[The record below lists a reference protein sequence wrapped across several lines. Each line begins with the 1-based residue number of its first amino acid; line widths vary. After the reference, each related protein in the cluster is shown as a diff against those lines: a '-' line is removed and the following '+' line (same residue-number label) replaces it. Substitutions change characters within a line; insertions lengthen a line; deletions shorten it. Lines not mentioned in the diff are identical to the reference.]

1 MSLQQV
7 PGGPTQQQAKRF
19 ANPPPGAGVSGK
31 YVTVNPKPKSNEYP
45 VVPFAPDKY
54 DTIASIK
61 QAVGDNDSNAFGN
74 KWMVPFTDAD
84 AQYMLR
90 QQAQVQ
96 NANYERWLWQQ
107 YDVEDPAQAWIFQQ
121 IAPEQFEK
129 RKQLILYQQNL
140 ATRYALL
147 RLYGVK
153 SEEDLMLKYLVDTK
167 QIELPAGPIWSPRKW
182 MLNQAGL
189 TEFSSVD
196 SVYESWSKRYT
207 AGLFSPL
214 KYVNQKQV
222 GHVPDNRADP
232 LSFKDE
238 KFSGQL
244 FAGTDHWKAPYD
256 AYGRNPRGADGWI
269 SVLPERYSA
278 GAAGIGVS
286 VPKGQEGDFDALRRE
301 ANGGNNDAREYE
313 FEI

>member
-140 ATRYALL
+140 ATRYAML

-153 SEEDLMLKYLVDTK
+153 TEEDLMLKYLVDTK
-167 QIELPAGPIWSPRKW
+167 QIELPSGPIWSPRKW
-182 MLNQAGL
+182 MLNQQGL
-189 TEFSSVD
+189 TEFSSAD
-196 SVYESWSKRYT
+196 SIYDSWAKRYT

-222 GHVPDNRADP
+222 GHLPDNRADP
-232 LSFKDE
+232 LSFKGD
-238 KFSGQL
+238 KLSGQL
-244 FAGTDHWKAPYD
+244 FAGSEHWKAPYD
-256 AYGRNPRGADGWI
+256 AYGRNPRGSDGWI
-269 SVLPERYSA
+269 SLLPERYRA
-278 GAAGIGVS
+278 GAAGIGVD
-286 VPKGQEGDFDALRRE
+286 VPKEDADDFDRQRHE
-301 ANGGNNDAREYE
+301 ANGGKAADYE
-313 FEI
+313 FEV

>member
-31 YVTVNPKPKSNEYP
+31 YTTVNQPHASKTNEYP
-45 VVPFAPDKY
+45 VVPFAPDRY

-61 QAVGDNDSNAFGN
+61 NAVGADANDAFGK
-74 KWMVPFTDAD
+74 KWMVPFTDSD

-140 ATRYALL
+140 ATRYAML

-153 SEEDLMLKYLVDTK
+153 TEEDLMLKYLVDTK
-167 QIELPAGPIWSPRKW
+167 QVELPRGPIWNPREW
-182 MLNQAGL
+182 MASQNNLSEEEYINEAAGL
-189 TEFSSVD
+189 D
-196 SVYESWSKRYT
+196 KWSARYV

-214 KYVNQKQV
+214 KYVNEKQV
-222 GHVPDNRADP
+222 GHIPGNRADP
-232 LSFKDE
+232 LSFSKD
-238 KFSGQL
+238 KVNYQL
-244 FAGTDHWKAPYD
+244 FAGRNQWQKPYNS
-256 AYGRNPRGADGWI
+256 YGMDPTSARGWI
-269 SVLPERYSA
+269 GKGTVRYSSKET
-278 GAAGIGVS
+278 GIG
-286 VPKGQEGDFDALRRE
+286 KKM
-301 ANGGNNDAREYE
+301 AREPGAMVAVE
-313 FEI
+313 DVEVEKGEEVEAF